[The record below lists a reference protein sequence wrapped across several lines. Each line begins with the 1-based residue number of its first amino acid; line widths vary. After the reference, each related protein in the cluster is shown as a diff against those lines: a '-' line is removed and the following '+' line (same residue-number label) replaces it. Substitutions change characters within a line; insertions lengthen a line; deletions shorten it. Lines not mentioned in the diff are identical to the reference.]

1 MHETGAMVQ
10 WSGGGTAGGDEL
22 VKGNARV
29 ARARSCGIADRPND
43 RVSAVTRSAP
53 HVTRDDRVTVTVE
66 RRDDRADMGTA
77 EVDAEEVVVAQTLGS
92 LPASSGDDR
101 TLASPS
107 MTLFCAAL

>member
-1 MHETGAMVQ
+1 MNETGAMVQ
-10 WSGGGTAGGDEL
+10 RTGSGATDGDEL
-22 VKGNARV
+22 VERNARV
-29 ARARSCGIADRPND
+29 AGARSRGIADRAND
-43 RVSAVTRSAP
+43 RVSALARSAP
-53 HVTRDDRVTVTVE
+53 NVARDDRVTVTVE

-92 LPASSGDDR
+92 LPASSGEDS